1 MKDITGTDNNL
12 NFQTM
17 DGKLF
22 EPIVNNP
29 EKPVLILFYHTDCL
43 GCTGRALPLAYQ
55 LSREF
60 PDIQLVVV
68 HVQFKSRPVS
78 HDDILAVFTDKTP
91 PFPIYLDE
99 NAAMYT
105 KYEAEGTPHWLIFDS
120 NGRLAHSIFGSMEGA
135 QNRLYYALEEV
146 VQNKNP
152 S

>member
-1 MKDITGTDNNL
+1 MQYITGTETSPV
-12 NFQTM
+12 FQTM
-17 DGKLF
+17 DGNLF
-22 EPIVNNP
+22 QPVANNLS
-29 EKPVLILFYHTDCL
+29 KPVLILFYHTDCL

-78 HDDILAVFTDKTP
+78 RDDMLAVFTDKNP

-99 NAAMYT
+99 NAAMYK
-105 KYEAEGTPHWLIFDS
+105 KYEAEGTPHWLVFDK
-120 NGRLAHSIFGSMEGA
+120 NGRLSHSIFGSMEGA

-146 VQNKNP
+146 CGNTEV
-152 S
+152 